1 MIMEELDLLK
11 KDWQKA
17 NNFNQFSEKDI
28 YYMLQKKSTSIV
40 RWLLIIS
47 ILEFCL
53 WTFINVYSDSDSCFD
68 NKEMNTFMSISKY
81 LEYFG
86 YGVILLFIY
95 LLFKKYKK
103 ISVTAST
110 KHLMINILNT
120 KKIVQYYVW
129 YNLIILVLC
138 VFLGVYFAV
147 IINPKSHFIM
157 DKILSDSKYMIGGI
171 LFLTLLTVLF
181 FAIFWLFYR
190 LLYGI
195 LLKKLYANYKELQ
208 KIDL

>member
-1 MIMEELDLLK
+1 MEELDLLK

-17 NNFNQFSEKDI
+17 DNFNQFSEKDI
-28 YYMLQKKSTSIV
+28 YNMLQKKSTSIV

-47 ILEFCL
+47 VLEFCL
-53 WTFINVYSDSDSCFD
+53 WTFISFFSDNDDYFD
-68 NKEMNTFMSISKY
+68 NKEMNTFMLISKY
-81 LEYFG
+81 LEYIG

-103 ISVTAST
+103 ISVTEST
-110 KHLMINILNT
+110 KQLMTDILNT
-120 KKIVQYYVW
+120 RKIVQYYVW

-147 IINPKSHFIM
+147 IINPQSHFIM

-171 LFLTLLTVLF
+171 LFLILITVLF
-181 FAIFWLFYR
+181 LGIFWLFYR

-195 LLKKLYANYKELQ
+195 LLKRLYANYKELQ